1 MKPTLL
7 LLPLLLSLSFSSAA
21 NDPVL
26 DQSGHKL
33 RRGVE
38 YYILPA
44 ITDVGGGVTTYLRN
58 GTCPF
63 EVALDVSGVSDG
75 RALTI
80 SPADSKKDTV
90 RLLTDAYFQFTGA
103 TICITSDKWTL
114 VDETSTG
121 GRRIITAGGE
131 GSPFKIDK
139 MGSFDDVYK
148 LVFCPTVCDTCRPI
162 CQDVG
167 VVFEEGKRWLV
178 LSDQPSLLC
187 SRGLEI

>member
-1 MKPTLL
+1 MAPVAGFMGGPT
-7 LLPLLLSLSFSSAA
+7 
-21 NDPVL
+21 
-26 DQSGHKL
+26 
-33 RRGVE
+33 E

-63 EVALDVSGVSDG
+63 EVALDVSDVSDG

-80 SPADSKKDTV
+80 SPADAKKDTV
-90 RLLTDAYFQFTGA
+90 RLLTDAYFQFTGP

-114 VDETSTG
+114 VDETATG

-167 VVFEEGKRWLV
+167 VVSEEGKRWLV
-178 LSDQPSLLC
+178 LSDQAFPFVFK
-187 SRGLEI
+187 RA